1 MSDQPTW
8 LLLSTSSPGRG
19 PETYGDLDNI
29 YAWTNRVPNARQV
42 LEGSVAIIGDN
53 YAGTVL
59 RIGRVASIE
68 TSEGMTAIDRCP
80 SCQASSQNRR
90 SGDLP
95 SWKCPKCKHEYS
107 EPLKDLVGTLHY
119 RATLAPCTKYSGASK
134 YADVQQAG
142 APGNQNAMREINP
155 ELLPADIQLLIQNL
169 DTVIAQR
176 PFTTYPEARVGR
188 TTEPKIGER
197 KAIADRA
204 SRPVSQPESELVE
217 RFKDWIEG
225 EGNLR
230 PAALKLPTPLGET
243 WVEADLWLPATR
255 QLVEAKADANRES
268 VRMAIGQVL
277 DYTHLASLLVQGK
290 DFPGLKNASPAILLP
305 MLPEPDL
312 LELLKKL
319 SIALWVKSQKG
330 FQEIR

>member
-1 MSDQPTW
+1 MSEKPTW

-42 LEGSVAIIGDN
+42 SEGDIAIIGDN
-53 YAGTVL
+53 YAKTIL
-59 RIGRVASIE
+59 RIGRIASIE
-68 TSEGMTAIDRCP
+68 TSEGMSAIDRCP
-80 SCQASSQNRR
+80 LCQESSQNRR
-90 SGDLP
+90 SSDP
-95 SWKCPKCKHEYS
+95 VSWKCPKCKHEYS
-107 EPLKDLVGTLHY
+107 EPFQDFVETMHY
-119 RATLAPCTKYSGASK
+119 RATLAPCTKYSGPSK
-134 YADVQQAG
+134 YGDVQKAG
-142 APGNQNAMREINP
+142 APKSQNAMRIINP
-155 ELLPADIQLLIQNL
+155 TLLPTDIQLLIQNL
-169 DTVIAQR
+169 DTVISQR
-176 PFTTYPEARVGR
+176 PLTTYPEARVGR

-217 RFKDWIEG
+217 RFKDWIQG

-230 PAALKLPTPLGET
+230 PAALRLPTPVGET
-243 WVEADLWLPATR
+243 WVEADLWVPEMR
-255 QLVEAKADANRES
+255 QLIEAKADATRES

-277 DYTHLASLLVQGK
+277 DYTHLASLLVEGK

-319 SIALWVKSQKG
+319 SIVLWVKSEKG

>member
-1 MSDQPTW
+1 M
-8 LLLSTSSPGRG
+8 R
-19 PETYGDLDNI
+19 
-29 YAWTNRVPNARQV
+29 RV
-42 LEGSVAIIGDN
+42 S
-53 YAGTVL
+53 
-59 RIGRVASIE
+59 
-68 TSEGMTAIDRCP
+68 
-80 SCQASSQNRR
+80 
-90 SGDLP
+90 
-95 SWKCPKCKHEYS
+95 
-107 EPLKDLVGTLHY
+107 
-119 RATLAPCTKYSGASK
+119 
-134 YADVQQAG
+134 
-142 APGNQNAMREINP
+142 P
-155 ELLPADIQLLIQNL
+155 ELLPADIRLLIQNL

-176 PFTTYPEARVGR
+176 PLNMYPEARVGR
-188 TTEPKIGER
+188 TTEPKIGQR

-204 SRPVSQPESELVE
+204 SRPVSQPEAELVE

-319 SIALWVKSQKG
+319 NVALWVKSQKG

>member
-1 MSDQPTW
+1 MSEKPTW

-59 RIGRVASIE
+59 RIGRIASIE
-68 TSEGMTAIDRCP
+68 TSEGITAIDRCP

-90 SGDLP
+90 SGDVP
-95 SWKCPKCKHEYS
+95 SWKCPKCKQEYS
-107 EPLKDLVGTLHY
+107 EPFRDYVETLHY
-119 RATLAPCTKYSGASK
+119 RATLSPCTTYSGQSK

-155 ELLPADIQLLIQNL
+155 ELLPADIQRLIQGL
-169 DTVIAQR
+169 DTVIAH
-176 PFTTYPEARVGR
+176 PPLATYPEARVGR

-204 SRPVSQPESELVE
+204 ARPVLQPEAELIE
-217 RFKDWIEG
+217 RFKDWIESQG
-225 EGNLR
+225 KPR
-230 PAALKLPTPLGET
+230 PVALKLPTPSGATL
-243 WVEADLWLPATR
+243 VEADLWLPGTH
-255 QLVEAKADANRES
+255 QLVEAKADATRES

-277 DYTHLASLLVQGK
+277 DYCHLASLLIEGK
-290 DFPGLKNASPAILLP
+290 DFPGLKNATPAVLFP
-305 MLPEPDL
+305 VLPEPDL

-319 SIALWVKSQKG
+319 GIVLWVKSEKG
-330 FQEIR
+330 FQEVR

>member
-1 MSDQPTW
+1 LSEKPTW

-42 LEGSVAIIGDN
+42 REGNVAIIADN
-53 YAGTVL
+53 YAGTIL
-59 RIGRVASIE
+59 RVGRIASIE
-68 TSEGMTAIDRCP
+68 TSEGTTAIDRCP

-107 EPLKDLVGTLHY
+107 EPIKDLVETLHY
-119 RATLAPCTKYSGASK
+119 RATLAPCTKYSGTTK
-134 YADVQQAG
+134 YADVQKAG
-142 APGNQNAMREINP
+142 ALGNQNAMREINP
-155 ELLPADIQLLIQNL
+155 ELLPADIKLLIQNL
-169 DTVIAQR
+169 DTVISLR
-176 PFTTYPEARVGR
+176 PLTKYPEARVGR

-204 SRPVSQPESELVE
+204 ARPVSQPEAELVE
-217 RFKDWIEG
+217 HFKDWIER
-225 EGNLR
+225 EGNPR
-230 PAALKLPTPLGET
+230 PTALKLPTPLGEI
-243 WVEADLWLPATR
+243 WVEADLWLPGTR
-255 QLVEAKADANRES
+255 QLIEAKADATRES

-277 DYTHLASLLVQGK
+277 DYTHLAGLLVEGK
-290 DFPGLKNASPAILLP
+290 DFPGLKNARPAILLP

-312 LELLKKL
+312 IELLKKL
-319 SIALWVKSQKG
+319 GIILWVKSLKG
-330 FQEIR
+330 FQIIK